1 MLNIIGIFPNASYNI
16 PGNSPFVSK
25 LYSSGDLIIFM
36 ITFKSLFENTNA
48 VVLTPNILSWIAAS
62 VADAAAANLNGIKTL
77 LANGLSTFFI
87 KGKPVFSNGRRSLPK
102 SPPDCLI
109 LCNWVFDD
117 FTSAEEPFETA
128 LRSFETCLLVNNNL
142 CGKLFP
148 SLEQPT
154 TFNKNFKVT
163 STAFFISD
171 FNLLSCEVTF
181 KV

>member
-48 VVLTPNILSWIAAS
+48 V
-62 VADAAAANLNGIKTL
+62 ANLNGIKTL

-117 FTSAEEPFETA
+117 FTSAEETA